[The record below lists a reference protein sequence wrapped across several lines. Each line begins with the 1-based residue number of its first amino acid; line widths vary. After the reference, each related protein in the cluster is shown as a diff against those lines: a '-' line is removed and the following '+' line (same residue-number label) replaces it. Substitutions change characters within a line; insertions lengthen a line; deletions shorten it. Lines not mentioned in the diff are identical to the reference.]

1 MAGGFKADLPAS
13 FTTASAAA
21 SQRAAP
27 RPGRDQD
34 AGKLRAAAQE
44 FEAVFMSQMLETMF
58 QGIRTDGPFGGG
70 HGESV
75 YRSLLL
81 QEYGKVLARRGG
93 IGLADAVTRQ
103 MIATQEAK

>member
-1 MAGGFKADLPAS
+1 MSDLPVA
-13 FTTASAAA
+13 FTTAKTAMAHK
-21 SQRAAP
+21 P
-27 RPGRDQD
+27 VPTLGPNRDT
-34 AGKLRAAAQE
+34 AKLRGAAQE
-44 FEAVFMSQMLETMF
+44 LESVFLTQMMETMF

-81 QEYGKVLARRGG
+81 QEYGKVIAKRGG

-103 MIATQEAK
+103 MIGTQESKR